1 MPIVVERLT
10 YRYDPADR
18 DSPPALR
25 EISLS
30 IADGERVGLAGA
42 TGSGK
47 TTLALHFNGLLS
59 PTEGRVV
66 VDGIDPCAP
75 GLSRAARARARRELR
90 RKVGIVFQYPE
101 TQLFEETVADDIAYG
116 PRNLGLPEDEVQARV
131 RRAMQDV
138 GLDPALARR
147 SPFQLSGGQMRRV
160 ALAGVL
166 AIDPDILVLDEPT
179 AGLDPQGR
187 EALLDFIGRWQRGGS
202 RPRTLVYVS
211 HAMDEMATLVDR
223 MVVLHRGEV
232 VADGPPR
239 EVFARADLRQWGLEP
254 PPATA
259 FLRGLAACGW
269 PVRADALTLD
279 EARARVAAA
288 WRARDGARHG
298 AGGAAAG
305 PDGQPRGGRRPAR
318 PGEAQA

>member
-10 YRYDPADR
+10 HRYEGAGPDD
-18 DSPPALR
+18 PPALR
-25 EISLS
+25 EVSLT

-47 TTLALHFNGLLS
+47 TTLALHLNGLLL

-66 VDGIDPCAP
+66 VDGIDPSAP

-90 RKVGIVFQYPE
+90 RKVGVVFQYPE
-101 TQLFEETVADDIAYG
+101 TQLFEETVAADIAYG
-116 PRNLGLPEDEVQARV
+116 PRNLGLPEEEVQARV
-131 RRAMQDV
+131 RRAMADM
-138 GLDPALARR
+138 GLSEDLAPR

-166 AIDPDILVLDEPT
+166 AMEPDVLVLDEPT

-187 EALLDFIGRWQRGGS
+187 RALMDLILRWQRSGP
-202 RPRTLVYVS
+202 RPRTLIYVS
-211 HAMDEMATLVDR
+211 HAMDEMAAIAERL
-223 MVVLHRGEV
+223 VVLHRGEV

-239 EVFARADLRQWGLEP
+239 EIFARGDLRAWGLEP
-254 PPATA
+254 PPAAA

-269 PVRADALTLD
+269 PLSADALTLE
-279 EARARVAAA
+279 EAAARVAAA
-288 WRARDGARHG
+288 WRGRG
-298 AGGAAAG
+298 GGAPG
-305 PDGQPRGGRRPAR
+305 GRPTGEGRGRGGRDSGAGRA
-318 PGEAQA
+318 